1 MVLDPPPSAPSSTPA
16 PELPHAELEEATIVE
31 LRRRLE
37 RGEVTSAELVAA
49 YRARIDA
56 ADRGALDLRSIIAA
70 NPSADEA
77 AAALDAERA
86 DGRVRGPLHGI
97 PIVLK
102 DNIDTDPDLDGGLTT
117 TAGSLALADP
127 LPGGDAGVTARLRA
141 AGAIVLA
148 KANLSEWANFRS
160 TSSTSGWSAVGG
172 SGRNPYVLD
181 RTPCGSSSGSGT
193 AVAANLAPVA
203 LGTETNG
210 SIVCPSSVNGLVGI
224 KPTVGL
230 TSRAGVVPISHSQD
244 TVGPMART
252 VADAAAVLAA
262 IAGVDDRDP
271 ATAAAGDHVALD
283 DRAFLDQDGLVGAR
297 LGVARQFEPNPVTR
311 ALFDG
316 VLDRLD
322 DLGVELIDDVEFPGW
337 DELVERR
344 PDRDVLLCELRTGL
358 ASYLA
363 TRRTGGPADLDDLI
377 RFNLDHAEDELRWFG
392 QELFELAA
400 ERDGV
405 DDPGYEAARVAA
417 RRLGREDGLDAVLDG
432 AANAGGRLDAVI
444 APTLGPAW
452 AVDLVNGDA
461 GGSGSSAGIA
471 AIAGYPLVTVP
482 MGAVAGLPVG
492 LTFMGRAWSEPT
504 LIRLASSFEAAFD
517 ARRPPRFLPTI
528 DRG

>member
-1 MVLDPPPSAPSSTPA
+1 MIDRAVSPSAAAPV
-16 PELPHAELEEATIVE
+16 PELPNAELEETTIVD
-31 LRRRLE
+31 LRRRLDA
-37 RGEVTSAELVAA
+37 GELTSVELVAA
-49 YRARIDA
+49 YQARIDA
-56 ADRGALDLRSIIAA
+56 AERGPLDLGSIIAV
-70 NPSADEA
+70 NPAAGEA

-86 DGRVRGPLHGI
+86 AGRVRGPLHGI
-97 PIVLK
+97 PVLVK

-117 TAGSLALADP
+117 TAGSLALADS

-160 TSSTSGWSAVGG
+160 TSSVSGWSAMGG

-252 VADAAAVLAA
+252 VADAAAVLSA
-262 IAGVDDRDP
+262 IVGVDERDP
-271 ATAAAGDHVALD
+271 ATADAIERAALD
-283 DRAFLDQDGLVGAR
+283 YTAFVDTGGLAGAR
-297 LGVARQFEPNPVTR
+297 LGVARQFESNRVTR
-311 ALFDG
+311 PLFDD
-316 VLDRLD
+316 VLHRLVEI
-322 DLGVELIDDVEFPGW
+322 GVELVDVEFPGW
-337 DELVERR
+337 DELGETR
-344 PDRDVLLCELRTGL
+344 PDRDVLLCELRTDL
-358 ASYLA
+358 AAYLA
-363 TRRTGGPADLDDLI
+363 TRRGGGPGTLDELI
-377 RFNLDHAEDELRWFG
+377 RFNLDHAADELRWFG

-400 ERDGV
+400 ERNGV
-405 DDPGYEAARVAA
+405 DDPGYETARVAA
-417 RRLGREDGLDAVLDG
+417 RRLGRQDGLDAVLD
-432 AANAGGRLDAVI
+432 ASDHDGGPLDAVI

-452 AVDLVNGDA
+452 AVDVVNGDV

-482 MGAVAGLPVG
+482 MGLVAGLPVG

-504 LIRLASSFEAAFD
+504 LIRLAAGFEATFA

-528 DRG
+528 DRR